1 MKQKKRKIAQFAK
14 LCEELQHDVYKI
26 SLHYTKD
33 ELPAREIAQQVFFN
47 LYIHLDRIDLESIT
61 PYAFRTARNLAYNWA
76 NKFKRLQEGQIE
88 DVSEEYIKVISVEDT
103 YMRQFE
109 MEMAQEFSDSLLTR
123 LYAKSKDWYEIIM
136 MAYYFEMPQAEIAEE
151 LGVDRYAV
159 SSKLYRAKKWIRQNY
174 REEYEQYRKNVE
186 GL

>member
-1 MKQKKRKIAQFAK
+1 
-14 LCEELQHDVYKI
+14 
-26 SLHYTKD
+26 
-33 ELPAREIAQQVFFN
+33 
-47 LYIHLDRIDLESIT
+47 
-61 PYAFRTARNLAYNWA
+61 
-76 NKFKRLQEGQIE
+76 
-88 DVSEEYIKVISVEDT
+88 
-103 YMRQFE
+103 MRQFE